1 MSQKRHER
9 RMLIQQE
16 LLDEAQR
23 YLNMKRKIPIVY
35 EDEEQ
40 RLIVL
45 QQWTNDIPLTICEMR
60 VDGVFPDQFIEFF
73 QSY

>member
-1 MSQKRHER
+1 
-9 RMLIQQE
+9 MLIQQE